1 MTAGTLKK
9 SGGHFNQTESGGHHR
24 QHLLCIYNSISILL
38 CQIYYY
44 MFSFYYSQTIEMNL
58 VKSDKVLDISL
69 FFHLEDLI
77 HFISHQQEII

>member
-1 MTAGTLKK
+1 MNDFNH
-9 SGGHFNQTESGGHHR
+9 HFLN
-24 QHLLCIYNSISILL
+24 N
-38 CQIYYY
+38 